1 MACFPIKIPQPSHPR
16 TPAVQCAC
24 TEQCRLLE
32 TDLETIVPSTGAL
45 AKGCHG
51 ACMDVA
57 VHVRGYDV
65 VADDAFGT
73 CLPCVNCSDA
83 MSCLPS
89 WSNI

>member
-1 MACFPIKIPQPSHPR
+1 MACLPIKIPQPSHLR
-16 TPAVQCAC
+16 TPAKQCTC
-24 TEQCRLLE
+24 TEECLLLE

-57 VHVRGYDV
+57 VQVRGYEV

-83 MSCLPS
+83 MRSLPS
-89 WSNI
+89 LSDI